1 MKRKMLN
8 GRLISKKALEILE
21 FLCKKK
27 FSVASRCN
35 CGILQDY
42 IWKGHDFA
50 AIPNGKM
57 FEVAVNVEFDDGKG
71 YTIAIQAQRLA
82 GFCERMYFKKTMR
95 LSWASILKKLM
106 HYANKYGCMIV
117 VGLSCIIRPGDTLE
131 QILVEMDL
139 EGCIKHQH

>member
-1 MKRKMLN
+1 MLN
-8 GRLISKKALEILE
+8 VKLSNKKALEILE

-27 FSVASRCN
+27 FGVARRCN

-42 IWKGHDFA
+42 IWKGQDFA

-57 FEVAVNVEFDDGKG
+57 LEVAVNVEFDDGKG
-71 YTIAIQAQRLA
+71 YTIAIQAQQPS
-82 GFCERMYFKKTMR
+82 GSCERIYFKKTIR

-106 HYANKYGCMIV
+106 HHANKYGYMIV

-139 EGCIKHQH
+139 EGCVKHHH